1 MASDSEV
8 RIKVVGDTKDYE
20 KAIGKADRK
29 TEELFGTTNKIIDR
43 LPKLSTIAV
52 AAFGALGAAITKA
65 VSDASKFEDVA
76 VQFNV
81 LTGSVTESKRVIEE
95 LQKFSAG
102 TPFQF
107 EGIADATK
115 QLLGFGFTSDEV
127 IGKLGP
133 LGDVAAAIGVPLT
146 DLSLIF
152 GQVRAAGKL
161 TGERLLQLQER
172 AVPIGAAL
180 AKSLNVPEE
189 AVKNLVSQGKI
200 SFADFEK
207 AFKSISEEGGIAF
220 EGMKQKSETLSG
232 RISTLKDNINILSG
246 ILGSSLVP
254 VLKTST
260 SELTQFVQ
268 NLAEIAKTDALTKLT
283 KNRDALYQLDEAIK
297 EVNADIEKRKQ
308 GGSIAQALFGPSGS
322 DLDAQLNIFKT
333 KKAELLAERDDL
345 RKLVSKDSEVAQK
358 DAADRA
364 AAQAEKDRAAAQEK
378 LQRESELNASILT
391 LKQNHEDELTG
402 LSEEKLLERQARL
415 DELNLEKENLDIEKR
430 ALELETKGQHADALA
445 LIDENLTKREA
456 VEIKKRL
463 EILKKDKADREKL
476 EKERLALEQKFSQ
489 SRVDVATAAANLIVA
504 VAGRENKLA
513 FAIAKAAAIAQSIV
527 STNLAAANA
536 LVVDPTGALS
546 ASVTLA
552 GRLNTAAIIAT
563 ALQGFAEGGIV
574 GGRLGT
580 DVNPAMLT
588 RGEIVAP
595 TQNFDEVIGSVR
607 ALREAEKIQGGGLG
621 GSEVNVTIGF
631 TEDAVPYLEQKFLER
646 RAIGVGSL

>member
-1 MASDSEV
+1 
-8 RIKVVGDTKDYE
+8 
-20 KAIGKADRK
+20 
-29 TEELFGTTNKIIDR
+29 
-43 LPKLSTIAV
+43 
-52 AAFGALGAAITKA
+52 
-65 VSDASKFEDVA
+65 VA

-81 LTGSVTESKRVIEE
+81 LTGSVTESKRAIEE

-402 LSEEKLLERQARL
+402 LSEKKLLERQARL
-415 DELNLEKENLDIEKR
+415 DE
-430 ALELETKGQHADALA
+430 
-445 LIDENLTKREA
+445 
-456 VEIKKRL
+456 
-463 EILKKDKADREKL
+463 
-476 EKERLALEQKFSQ
+476 
-489 SRVDVATAAANLIVA
+489 
-504 VAGRENKLA
+504 
-513 FAIAKAAAIAQSIV
+513 
-527 STNLAAANA
+527 
-536 LVVDPTGALS
+536 
-546 ASVTLA
+546 
-552 GRLNTAAIIAT
+552 
-563 ALQGFAEGGIV
+563 
-574 GGRLGT
+574 
-580 DVNPAMLT
+580 
-588 RGEIVAP
+588 
-595 TQNFDEVIGSVR
+595 
-607 ALREAEKIQGGGLG
+607 
-621 GSEVNVTIGF
+621 
-631 TEDAVPYLEQKFLER
+631 
-646 RAIGVGSL
+646 